1 MRYTPDMPASLPAQ
15 LAALTTGADYW
26 TTNPLPEI
34 GLRALRLADGPH
46 GLRVQDDENPDHLG
60 IGRSEKATCFPPAVT
75 LASSWD
81 PALVQEVGSA
91 LGREARSKGVDM
103 VLGPGMNIKRSPLCG
118 RNFEYLS
125 EDPFFTGT
133 MAAAM
138 IRGIQSE
145 GVAAC
150 VKHFAVNNQE
160 TDRLRVSADV
170 APRALREIYLR
181 GFEIAVRD
189 ANPWGVM
196 ASYNRINGVF
206 ASENAWLLTSVLR
219 DEWGYDGVVVSDWGA
234 VHDPVAAL
242 KAGLDLRMPG
252 RLEDPRIG
260 KAAAAEEID
269 RELERTAIR
278 LKLLA
283 DRTSRDAADPGD
295 VDLDAHHRLTRRA
308 AAESAVLLKNEQATL
323 PLEPGAM
330 KRLAVIGELARS
342 PRYQGAGSSAVNPVR
357 VVSALDALK
366 ERSGRSPRFE
376 PGYRLDG
383 IHDENLV
390 TAAVAAAAAAET
402 VVLFLGLPPEFESE
416 GRDRKDISLP
426 ANQVAVLERL
436 AAVNGRIVVVL
447 SNGSVVTTAGWR
459 DNAVSIVEFWLTGQ
473 AHGDSVADVLF
484 GDVNPSGKLAE
495 TIPVRLEDTPSFL
508 DFPGEG
514 GHVLYGEGIFV
525 GYRYFDARNMPVDY
539 PFGHGLSYTT
549 FEYSDLTVSGREA
562 DSPIAIIVSVRV
574 KNTGVCAGAE
584 VVQVYVGGIQ
594 ESPSTPVRE
603 LKAFRKVHLE
613 PGESAMLTFELSRE
627 ELGHYSTAMD
637 EWIYDGGPSTV
648 YLGASSRDLRLSA
661 PVDVP
666 AHRVARPLTVWST
679 FGEWQNDPEA
689 HARLARLI
697 ENRGGIRGRMAD
709 LLEDETGRASVLSF
723 PLRALVEFPGFP
735 VELDDV
741 ELLVSGS
748 DHPKT

>member
-1 MRYTPDMPASLPAQ
+1 MPASLPAQ